1 MSKVS
6 TVRCTKCG
14 QIAEDNGNGFCQ
26 FCGGPVL
33 TASSNKPSLVCHN
46 LTKGEIIA
54 LVIFAIIAIISS
66 AYGIWTGCDN
76 LQQIKE
82 IEPDYIAAQEMIES
96 GLYDV
101 PDYLV
106 EEFNYYTTIINYN
119 KVISPIL
126 IIVNAATIIT
136 AVMVLLRL
144 RFSFKIMVVIYI
156 IGAVFMVVDFIFNLC
171 NGLDISFRGTFVSV
185 AVKISLIK
193 AFVSLSMRADAEAKP
208 KPASTYII
216 PPVPVAPQPTEPYAP
231 IVPQPVAQSTML
243 SVKLVSTPV
252 VPAEPV
258 QPQAP
263 LVTSV
268 TPVQQSGT
276 GIWFC
281 SSCGSLNENA
291 NFCISCGSKKE

>member
-6 TVRCTKCG
+6 TVRCTNCG
-14 QIAEDNGNGFCQ
+14 QTAEDNGNGFCQ

-33 TASSNKPSLVCHN
+33 TASSNKPSLICHN

-208 KPASTYII
+208 KPASVPYTGNAVPVPSQPVASY
-216 PPVPVAPQPTEPYAP
+216 VPVAQTVDPA
-231 IVPQPVAQSTML
+231 QPVTAQS
-243 SVKLVSTPV
+243 VIPDVSAVASTQQ
-252 VPAEPV
+252 PA
-258 QPQAP
+258 QQA
-263 LVTSV
+263 S
-268 TPVQQSGT
+268 T
-276 GIWFC
+276 GVWFC
-281 SSCGSLNENA
+281 SSCGTLNENA
-291 NFCISCGSKKE
+291 NFCTSCGAKKE